1 VVRMKILFKIILMK
15 KQKVNKDDNRT
26 N

>member
-1 VVRMKILFKIILMK
+1 MFKIILMK
-15 KQKVNKDDNRT
+15 NR